1 MNNSSL
7 NFDDSFVYLL
17 IELKP
22 ESSKINRNE
31 SEKFLIDAWL
41 AIPESHTSY
50 QHKQLLETFKSNRSY
65 AQVEIEEKFFSL
77 ITECNQKLDEIKPDE
92 DFDMAIEWILPG
104 NLLSSAIDCWKN
116 KYQDNERI
124 GCGPFCSVHIRSS
137 QRLHIAY
144 RHCRRLWKE
153 KWDFLLNHSEEI
165 NSSHYIFAYQSKSKS
180 NQDLKLIDNQ
190 KRIIGIN
197 FPSDLQK
204 LENITYEFI
213 IKTGIPLA
221 LWSRCKQSNVNHIND
236 LDTLINPGH
245 GNFLN
250 LQNLP
255 RTVENMRLTAN
266 ENQPSHLGYHL
277 CFLWENP
284 YNYPKKKKLGFN

>member
-1 MNNSSL
+1 MKNSSL
-7 NFDDSFVYLL
+7 DIDDSFVYLL

-22 ESSKINRNE
+22 ENPKINRNE

-41 AIPESHTSY
+41 AIPESPTSY

-65 AQVEIEEKFFSL
+65 TQVEIEEKFFSL

-92 DFDMAIEWILPG
+92 DFYMAVEWILTG
-104 NLLSSAIDCWKN
+104 NLLSSDIDCWKN

-144 RHCRRLWKE
+144 KHCRRLWKKKWNYILNNSE
-153 KWDFLLNHSEEI
+153 KIHL
-165 NSSHYIFAYQSKSKS
+165 SHYIFASQSKIKS
-180 NQDLKLIDNQ
+180 NQDLKLIDNE
-190 KRIIGIN
+190 KAIIGIN
-197 FPSDLQK
+197 FPSDLQQ

-213 IKTGIPLA
+213 IETGIPLA
-221 LWSRCKQSNVNHIND
+221 FWSRCKASKVNRIRD
-236 LDTLINPGH
+236 LDTLINPS
-245 GNFLN
+245 NNKVLN
-250 LQNLP
+250 LKNLP
-255 RTVENMRLTAN
+255 VSVKNMRLSAN
-266 ENQPSHLGYHL
+266 KNQPLHLGHHL

-284 YNYPKKKKLGFN
+284 YNYPKKRKLKFN